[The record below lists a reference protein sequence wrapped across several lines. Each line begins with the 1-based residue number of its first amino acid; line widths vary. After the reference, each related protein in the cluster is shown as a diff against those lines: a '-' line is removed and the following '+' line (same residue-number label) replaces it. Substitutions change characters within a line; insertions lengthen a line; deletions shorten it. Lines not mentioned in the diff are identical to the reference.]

1 MIDPAAPEFWPQ
13 LFAVLLEGTWET
25 LYMTA
30 IAMAITF
37 VVGLPL
43 GIVLVGT
50 EPGRFLEAP
59 LGQRWLGRAINAVL
73 GFVVNLGRSV
83 PFIVLMIALIP
94 VTRWLLG
101 SFIGTGPAIVPLT
114 LVAIPFFVR
123 VVEIAVRE
131 VDAGLFEAAESLGAS
146 RWLVVRRV
154 LLPQAWPA
162 IALGTATTVT
172 SIINFSAMV
181 GVVGGGGLGNV
192 ALTYGMQRYSALH
205 IVFVVIILFVIVQ
218 VVQWLLTRLA
228 RRLSGATPAAGRT
241 ARRTERAALDL
252 DDASI
257 VSAPSHQDPAR
268 GDTDSPTR

>member
-1 MIDPAAPEFWPQ
+1 VIDVNAPDFWPN
-13 LFAVLLEGTWET
+13 LMRVMLEGTWET
-25 LYMTA
+25 IYMVG
-30 IAMAITF
+30 IAMVITF
-37 VVGLPL
+37 IVGLPL
-43 GIVLVGT
+43 GIILVGT
-50 EPGRFLEAP
+50 ERGRYLEAP

-131 VDAGLFEAAESLGAS
+131 VDPGLFEAADSLGAS
-146 RWLVVRRV
+146 RWLLVKRV

-162 IALGTATTVT
+162 ILLGTATTIT

-192 ALTYGMQRYSALH
+192 ALTYGMQRYSVLH
-205 IVFVVIILFVIVQ
+205 IVFVVIILFVLVQ
-218 VVQWLLTRLA
+218 AIQWALTLVAKRFGAVPSKRGSKKAMADAQAHLDADVALEAPQTPDRGRDGA
-228 RRLSGATPAAGRT
+228 R
-241 ARRTERAALDL
+241 
-252 DDASI
+252 
-257 VSAPSHQDPAR
+257 
-268 GDTDSPTR
+268 

>member
-1 MIDPAAPEFWPQ
+1 MIDVNAPDFWPN
-13 LFAVLLEGTWET
+13 LMRVMLEGTWET
-25 LYMTA
+25 IYMVG
-30 IAMAITF
+30 IAMVITF
-37 VVGLPL
+37 IVGLPL
-43 GIVLVGT
+43 GIILVGT
-50 EPGRFLEAP
+50 ERGRYLEAP

-131 VDAGLFEAAESLGAS
+131 VDPGLFEAADSLGAS
-146 RWLVVRRV
+146 RWLLVKRV

-162 IALGTATTVT
+162 ILLGTATTIT

-192 ALTYGMQRYSALH
+192 ALTYGMQRYSVLH
-205 IVFVVIILFVIVQ
+205 IVFVVIILFVLVQ
-218 VVQWLLTRLA
+218 AIQWALTLVAKRFGAVPSKRGSKKAMADAQAHLDADVALEAPQTPDRGRDGA
-228 RRLSGATPAAGRT
+228 R
-241 ARRTERAALDL
+241 
-252 DDASI
+252 
-257 VSAPSHQDPAR
+257 
-268 GDTDSPTR
+268 

>member
-1 MIDPAAPEFWPQ
+1 MIDVNSPDFWSN
-13 LFAVLLEGTWET
+13 LFDVLAEGTWET
-25 LYMTA
+25 IYMVA

-50 EPGRFLEAP
+50 EQGRFLEAP
-59 LGQRWLGRAINAVL
+59 LGQRWLGRLINAVL

-131 VDAGLFEAAESLGAS
+131 VDPGLFEAADSLGAS
-146 RWLVVRRV
+146 RWLLVRRV

-162 IALGTATTVT
+162 ILLGTATTIT

-192 ALTYGMQRYSALH
+192 ALTYGMQRYSVLH
-205 IVFVVIILFVIVQ
+205 IVFVVVILFVLVQ
-218 VVQWLLTRLA
+218 AIQWSLTVAAKRL
-228 RRLSGATPAAGRT
+228 GAVPNKRGSK
-241 ARRTERAALDL
+241 RAVADAQANLDADL
-252 DDASI
+252 
-257 VSAPSHQDPAR
+257 
-268 GDTDSPTR
+268 TTTRSTTVPPGTQ

>member
-1 MIDPAAPEFWPQ
+1 MIDVNAPDFWTK
-13 LFAVLLEGTWET
+13 LFEVLLEGTWET
-25 LYMTA
+25 VYMTA

-43 GIVLVGT
+43 GIILVGT
-50 EPGRFLEAP
+50 EQGRFLQAP
-59 LGQRWLGRAINAVL
+59 FGSRTLGRVVNALL

-94 VTRWLLG
+94 LTRWLLG

-131 VDAGLFEAAESLGAS
+131 VDPGLFEAAESLGAS
-146 RWLVVRRV
+146 RWLLVKRV
-154 LLPQAWPA
+154 LLPQATPA
-162 IALGTATTVT
+162 ILLGTATTIT

-192 ALTYGMQRYSALH
+192 ALTYGMQRYSAIH
-205 IVFVVIILFVIVQ
+205 IVGVVIILFLLVQ
-218 VVQWLLTRLA
+218 AIQWALTALAKRLGAVPA
-228 RRLSGATPAAGRT
+228 RRGPKKDATADVQAHLDADVARDVRGEFDRNVPRGA
-241 ARRTERAALDL
+241 
-252 DDASI
+252 
-257 VSAPSHQDPAR
+257 
-268 GDTDSPTR
+268 